1 MVRKVLSLSLH
12 PSLYKEYEK
21 LAKKSGKNKS
31 QLFREMI
38 FLYEQEKMKDDFYK
52 IQRKISKVV
61 RKKGIYTEEDV
72 KKIVFEER

>member
-1 MVRKVLSLSLH
+1 MVRKVLSLSLP

-38 FLYEQEKMKDDFYK
+38 FLYEKEKMKDDFYK

-72 KKIVFEER
+72 EKIVFEER